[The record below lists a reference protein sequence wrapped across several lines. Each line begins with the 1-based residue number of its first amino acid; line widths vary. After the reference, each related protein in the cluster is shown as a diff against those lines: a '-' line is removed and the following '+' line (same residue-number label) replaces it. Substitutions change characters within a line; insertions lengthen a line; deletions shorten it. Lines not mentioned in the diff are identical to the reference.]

1 MIDFVDFNKFI
12 SFINIMSSLFPFSIN
27 FDWIKFE
34 ISKILALLKQTYFLN
49 LITLLIAYCHNNL
62 K

>member
-12 SFINIMSSLFPFSIN
+12 SFTNIISSLFPFSIN
-27 FDWIKFE
+27 IDWIKLE
-34 ISKILALLKQTYFLN
+34 ISKILVLLKQTYFLN